1 MCDDTIKSIKGIG
14 DKTAALFA
22 KLGIKTM
29 NDLMVFF
36 PYRYIKYNDITLVRD
51 IHDEGTYAIRGRLL
65 KPITTYRYSSRP
77 ISGSVISD
85 SSGEVNVSWFNMP
98 YLAKSIRQYEEY
110 VFVGAVSKQKGR
122 LCLIHPKLYNIYEYE
137 KLIGSLS
144 PVYNLTAGLSNNT
157 VIKAVNEA
165 LKRTSDISDTIPAS
179 LKLKYKLID
188 YYKAICDI
196 HNPASEETLSKARY
210 RLVFEDFFRFLYYIR
225 MIKEKTNNLN
235 SIYNLDIDKSKEYTK
250 EFLALLPYTLTDK
263 QLSAIED
270 INNDLTSGMVTS
282 RLVQGDVGSGKTVV
296 ATAAL
301 YEAYRAGYQSAIMV
315 PTEILAVQ
323 HFNTLSSLFENA
335 SNKPRLLLLTG
346 SLSEKEKRSAR
357 ESIKNHEADIIIG
370 THALITDTVEFDKLA
385 VIVTD
390 EQHRFGVAQR
400 EELSKKSLSPHVIV
414 MSATPI
420 PRTLAVIIY
429 GDLSISVIDTKP
441 VGRIPVKNCVITK
454 EDRQK
459 AYRHIYNEL
468 QLGHQAYVV
477 CPMVEENEA
486 LDDNIEN
493 VIDYSKKLQKTFK
506 DKAKI
511 AYIHGRM
518 HQSEKNDIM
527 NKFYC
532 GEIDILVSTTVIEV
546 GVDVPNA
553 TVMLIENAERF
564 GLATLH
570 QLRGRI
576 GRGSSQSYCIF
587 VRTSNTEEAKKR
599 LDIVGSSNDGF
610 YIASEDLKMRGPGEL
625 LGLSQSGDMRLG
637 IADLSTDM
645 DVLKMAY
652 AAVND
657 ITSSS
662 LPISNEEYIL
672 LNKGMESYSKKLL
685 SSMNL

>member
-1 MCDDTIKSIKGIG
+1 MCNNTIKSIKGIG

-36 PYRYIKYNDITLVRD
+36 PYRYIKYNDITSISD
-51 IHDEGTYAIRGRLL
+51 IHDDGTYAIRGRLL
-65 KPITTYRYSSRP
+65 KPITTYRFSKSP

-85 SSGEVNVSWFNMP
+85 SSGEIYVSWFNMP
-98 YLAKSIRQYEEY
+98 YLVKSIKQYEEY
-110 VFVGAVSKQKGR
+110 VFVGSVSKKKGK
-122 LCLIHPKLYNIYEYE
+122 LSLIHPKLYNIYEYE
-137 KLIGSLS
+137 RLIGRLS

-157 VIKAVNEA
+157 VTKAVNVA
-165 LKRTSDISDTIPAS
+165 LRQASNICDTIPTS
-179 LKLKYKLID
+179 LKSKYKLID
-188 YYKAICDI
+188 YSRAICDI
-196 HNPASEETLSKARY
+196 HNPPSEEALVNARY

-225 MIKEKTNNLN
+225 RIKEKTKEIN
-235 SIYNLDIDKSKEYTK
+235 SIYNLDIEQSKKYTK

-263 QLSAIED
+263 QLKAIDD
-270 INNDLTSGMVTS
+270 INTDLTSGMVTS

-296 ATAAL
+296 ATATL

-315 PTEILAVQ
+315 PTEILATQ
-323 HFNTLSSLFENA
+323 HFNTLRSLFENA
-335 SNKPRLLLLTG
+335 AYKPRLLLLTG
-346 SLSEKEKRSAR
+346 SLTEKEKRVAR

-400 EELSKKSLSPHVIV
+400 EELSKKSASPHIIV

-429 GDLSISVIDTKP
+429 GDLNISIIDTKP
-441 VGRIPVKNCVITK
+441 VGRIPVKNCVI
-454 EDRQK
+454 EESDRQK

-468 QLGHQAYVV
+468 KLGHQAYIV
-477 CPMVEENEA
+477 CPMVEPNEA
-486 LDDNIEN
+486 LDDNLEN
-493 VIDYSKKLQKTFK
+493 VIEYSNKLQNAFK
-506 DKAKI
+506 DKAKV

-527 NKFYC
+527 NRFYC
-532 GEIDILVSTTVIEV
+532 GKIDILVSTTVIEV

-576 GRGSSQSYCIF
+576 GRGSFQSYCIF
-587 VRTSNTEEAKKR
+587 VRTSDTSEAKKR

-625 LGLSQSGDMRLG
+625 LGLSQSGDMRLQ
-637 IADLSTDM
+637 IANLSTDM
-645 DVLKMAY
+645 DILKKAY
-652 AAVND
+652 EAVDD
-657 ITSSS
+657 ITSSL
-662 LPISNEEYIL
+662 LPITNEEYIL
-672 LNKGMESYSKKLL
+672 LNKGMDDYSKKLL
-685 SSMNL
+685 SDMSL